1 MTDRDRE
8 PYLCDHGQPI
18 PGACDSCDPPRDD
31 YTVEEQR
38 AMRRPPADPPAT
50 PLDDDNLSCVKCG
63 TGEDECEGLM
73 DDLGERCCKTCHHIG
88 KGEPATPPGEA
99 ATAKAIKHLRN
110 IDRIATESIERLDE
124 LKAVV
129 NGERPA
135 AGAGDEVQ
143 RWDVGQHMLGREC
156 ENVPSC
162 DGGWVLYEDHAHA
175 LAAERA
181 ARVAAEQARD
191 EFARLLDAEKGVADA
206 RRVIAANLRI
216 ATERAEARATA
227 AEGEAN
233 EMRLCAIHAESERD
247 QAFRNK
253 QTAEGALAQA
263 VVLLRDAA
271 LDDVASETYRRIQS
285 FLAAGNATTGG
296 TT

>member
-1 MTDRDRE
+1 MTDRDRD
-8 PYLCDHGQPI
+8 PYLCDHGLPI
-18 PGACDSCDPPRDD
+18 PGACYSCDPPRDD
-31 YTVEEQR
+31 YTVEEQH
-38 AMRRPPADPPAT
+38 AMTRPPADPPAT
-50 PLDDDNLSCVKCG
+50 PCESCGSTESCYHDLVDDPGEPATPPVDDDDNLSCASCG

-175 LAAERA
+175 LAAERT
-181 ARVAAEQARD
+181 ARVA
-191 EFARLLDAEKGVADA
+191 
-206 RRVIAANLRI
+206 
-216 ATERAEARATA
+216 
-227 AEGEAN
+227 
-233 EMRLCAIHAESERD
+233 
-247 QAFRNK
+247 
-253 QTAEGALAQA
+253 AEGALAQA

>member
-73 DDLGERCCKTCHHIG
+73 DDLGERCCKTCHHVVTG
-88 KGEPATPPGEA
+88 DPAT
-99 ATAKAIKHLRN
+99 L
-110 IDRIATESIERLDE
+110 LDE
-124 LKAVV
+124 RPPASEG
-129 NGERPA
+129 GE
-135 AGAGDEVQ
+135 
-143 RWDVGQHMLGREC
+143 
-156 ENVPSC
+156 
-162 DGGWVLYEDHAHA
+162 VLYEVDLAHVGVRRIVMDRYGCPEVQDGQGRPAPGGQLAAHLARA
-175 LAAERA
+175 LAAERT
-181 ARVAAEQARD
+181 ARVA
-191 EFARLLDAEKGVADA
+191 
-206 RRVIAANLRI
+206 
-216 ATERAEARATA
+216 
-227 AEGEAN
+227 
-233 EMRLCAIHAESERD
+233 
-247 QAFRNK
+247 
-253 QTAEGALAQA
+253 AEGALAQA

-296 TT
+296 AT